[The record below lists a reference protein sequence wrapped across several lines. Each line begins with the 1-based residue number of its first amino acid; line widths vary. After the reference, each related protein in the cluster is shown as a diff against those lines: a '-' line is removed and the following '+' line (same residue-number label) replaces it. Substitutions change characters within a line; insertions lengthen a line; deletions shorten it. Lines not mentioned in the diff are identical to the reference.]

1 MLIYWCSFS
10 WTIVTLCS
18 DEVFK
23 IKTTLSLIDHIYSSY
38 KLNRKRYFIG
48 GYTSNWSRRRKDRN
62 SSQHSD
68 PFHKFFNAQKFAG
81 IHLFFTCDPRKP
93 CKFFSCKQYCKIRPV
108 PWRLSC
114 VDRAKSILKRK

>member
-1 MLIYWCSFS
+1 MEKGISLADTPVIG
-10 WTIVTLCS
+10 VV
-18 DEVFK
+18 EV
-23 IKTTLSLIDHIYSSY
+23 
-38 KLNRKRYFIG
+38 
-48 GYTSNWSRRRKDRN
+48 KDRN

-93 CKFFSCKQYCKIRPV
+93 CKFFSCKQYYKIRPV